1 MCGFIAGR
9 KPGVGTNEFISRRGE
24 DHTST
29 LDVGDVHFSHSLL
42 SLTGEFTPQP
52 FVDGDVVAVY
62 NGEIYNQPFTRSD
75 GECIIPLY
83 RQHGPEFVKLLD
95 GEFAIALY
103 DFGKGIRVFSTDAF
117 RTKPIYW
124 NREGAAS
131 YPSGLKNSSVPLK
144 VNMAV
149 VTNMAGTILNTFSV
163 HDFDFTN
170 QSKKTYEGWIEAF
183 EAAILKRAKNKRV
196 FLGLSS
202 GYDSGAIHCALK
214 KLGMD
219 FRPFSIVGAE
229 NMAVL
234 KARGAVPMEFSRAD
248 YEKMRIY
255 LSTHME
261 DFEYQIFTTRRR
273 LRDEDSAFAM
283 AFIMLAAR
291 ADGRRI
297 YLSGQ
302 GADEIISDYAPWHTQ
317 SDFKGKFPEQLKPWR
332 NFYGHCQEAYL
343 AKEEHVGG
351 TFSVETRYPFLDLRV
366 VQEFLWLDVE
376 WKNKHYKAPIREY
389 FLRCGYPF
397 KENEKLGF
405 SPRQGFVQ

>member
-1 MCGFIAGR
+1 MCGFIAG
-9 KPGVGTNEFISRRGE
+9 KKLGIGTNEFISRRGE

-29 LDVGDVHFSHSLL
+29 LDVGDIHFSHSLL
-42 SLTGEFTPQP
+42 SLTGDFTPQP

-83 RQHGPEFVKLLD
+83 RQHGPEFVRWLD

-103 DFGKGIRVFSTDAF
+103 DFGKGIKVFSTDAF

-124 NREGAAS
+124 NADGAAS
-131 YPSGLKNSSVPLK
+131 YPSGLKNPSVALQP
-144 VNMAV
+144 NSAV
-149 VTNMAGTILNTFSV
+149 VCKMDGTVERTFSV
-163 HDFDFTN
+163 HDFDFSN
-170 QSKKTYEGWIEAF
+170 QSERSYNGWISAF
-183 EAAILKRAKNKRV
+183 ESAIVKRATGKRV

-202 GYDSGAIHCALK
+202 GYDSGAIHCALQR
-214 KLGMD
+214 LRMD
-219 FRPFSIVGAE
+219 FKPFSITGSE
-229 NMAVL
+229 NPAVL

-248 YEKMRIY
+248 YERMKAY

-291 ADGRRI
+291 AEGRRI

-302 GADEIISDYAPWHTQ
+302 GADEIISDYAPWHGQ
-317 SDFKGKFPEQLKPWR
+317 SEFRGTFPAELKPWK
-332 NFYGHCQEAYL
+332 NFYGHAQEAYL

-351 TFSVETRYPFLDLRV
+351 TFSVETRYPFLDLQV
-366 VQEFLWLDVE
+366 VQEFLWLHVD
-376 WKNKHYKAPIREY
+376 WKNRNYKAPIREY

-405 SPRQGFVQ
+405 NPRSGF